1 MAPKARVQQGY
12 ARCRKIFSAL
22 DGRDFMA
29 ANEHWRLEVFSVV
42 QQAANLWIQL
52 RLVGDTP
59 TVLTLRLA
67 KNAGVRETLQTL
79 ADWLGRRQASP
90 SSFSNVA

>member
-1 MAPKARVQQGY
+1 MAPMPEDPRGY

-52 RLVGDTP
+52 RLVGLGAP
-59 TVLTLRLA
+59 MVLT
-67 KNAGVRETLQTL
+67 
-79 ADWLGRRQASP
+79 ASP
-90 SSFSNVA
+90 FEERRCSGGPSDPRGLAESSTDVPSLL